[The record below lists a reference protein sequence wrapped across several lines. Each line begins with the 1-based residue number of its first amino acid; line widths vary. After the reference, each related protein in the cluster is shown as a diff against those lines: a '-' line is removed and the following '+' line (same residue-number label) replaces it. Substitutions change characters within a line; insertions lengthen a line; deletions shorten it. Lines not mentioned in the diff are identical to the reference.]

1 MRHGKTESITRFTIF
16 RYVAWLG
23 RQLMESKER
32 LRQTFYDPINSQEDE
47 LVDSRMALAKVE
59 QQLPEVK
66 LSKKGS

>member
-1 MRHGKTESITRFTIF
+1 
-16 RYVAWLG
+16 
-23 RQLMESKER
+23 MESKER